1 MLRIIYRV
9 LMFQLAF
16 FAQLAIARA
25 QMTGDS
31 LFVSKVVHTIHY
43 NFLKSQKG
51 SSPVF
56 NGKVYNDH
64 PKFKDHEHAYFQTH
78 QYTIGSVVYNGIFYP
93 ELRLKY
99 DILRDELVLLDDDQI
114 DGIVLQPEYV
124 DSFFIHGYQFINIK
138 PEIPH
143 KGIEIGYYNLLYK
156 GESLS
161 LLVKRAK
168 EVTEK
173 IDQQIEKVI
182 SQKETY
188 YLLKNSIYQPIKS
201 KNDLLKLLRRTD
213 DKNQEYIKANKLNFG
228 KDFEHSVLSIVRFN
242 DATDK

>member
-93 ELRLKY
+93 ELSLKY

-138 PEIPH
+138 PEVPH

-161 LLVKRAK
+161 LVVKRAK

-173 IDQQIEKVI
+173 IDQQIEKMI

-201 KNDLLKLLRRTD
+201 KNDLLKLLRRSD
-213 DKNQEYIKANKLNFG
+213 DKNQEYIKVNKLNFG
-228 KDFEHSVLSIVRFN
+228 KDFEHSVLSILRFQ